1 MLKISNAPTL
11 SKQQGFS
18 GTDEQPS
25 SLLQAKRT
33 SRFKL
38 LLAWAIAVLP
48 LAWGFYVTEQ
58 AAAPLIRTL
67 LSHNH

>member
-1 MLKISNAPTL
+1 MKISNAPTL
-11 SKQQGFS
+11 SKQQDVS

-25 SLLQAKRT
+25 SLLPAKRT

-38 LLAWAIAVLP
+38 LLAWAIVVLP
-48 LAWGFYVTEQ
+48 LAWGLYVTEQ
-58 AAAPLIRTL
+58 TAAPLIRTL